1 MNKSLQLLALSQIC
15 CPREVTN
22 AQRTR
27 ATAGLGKC
35 SDSAQA
41 GSSLSMLC
49 FQTGAKHKQGQVT
62 GQKRLA
68 QKQGHDFGEI
78 LHKTRRGPCLPP
90 TYQARIH
97 CLLQRV
103 LETRATFSSRD
114 AHLARFPKHLPLP
127 CQGIRKITPISLPC
141 RAPTPKAAPALLQKI
156 FLLLCREALSSS
168 PELTGFPPC
177 CAETNGY

>member
-1 MNKSLQLLALSQIC
+1 MHKEPEPRQGLANAVTV
-15 CPREVTN
+15 PR
-22 AQRTR
+22 
-27 ATAGLGKC
+27 
-35 SDSAQA
+35 
-41 GSSLSMLC
+41 
-49 FQTGAKHKQGQVT
+49 
-62 GQKRLA
+62 
-68 QKQGHDFGEI
+68 QGHHCPCSVSKQEQNS
-78 LHKTRRGPCLPP
+78 HKDKLQGRKGLLRNRDMTLGRFFTRQDEVLAFYPR
-90 TYQARIH
+90 TRIH

-114 AHLARFPKHLPLP
+114 AHLARFPKHPPLP